1 MKLYVGN
8 IAYNMTEPELTDLFA
23 ASGTVVSAKIVT
35 EYFSGRSKGFA
46 FVEMASRPEGHK
58 AMEELNGKE
67 IMHNALV
74 VNEAR
79 PQKKRKG
86 SRRR

>member
-35 EYFSGRSKGFA
+35 EYFSGRSPGDLPL
-46 FVEMASRPEGHK
+46 SRWQAGLR
-58 AMEELNGKE
+58 A
-67 IMHNALV
+67 I
-74 VNEAR
+74 R
-79 PQKKRKG
+79 PWQR
-86 SRRR
+86 